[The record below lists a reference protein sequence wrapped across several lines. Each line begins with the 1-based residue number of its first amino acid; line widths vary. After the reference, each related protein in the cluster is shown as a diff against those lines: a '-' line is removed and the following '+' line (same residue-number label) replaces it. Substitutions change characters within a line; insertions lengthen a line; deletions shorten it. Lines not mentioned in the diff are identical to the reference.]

1 MNNRGN
7 VTVATLLVICAI
19 IVLIGIALNAYNQ
32 IQIEL
37 THCHLDKVRAKM
49 LAHQG
54 ITNAANQ
61 LKSLNFDEIVNKP
74 GISNG
79 WYYYGED
86 LDTNGLLSR
95 GEDQNNNSAL
105 DVETCLLKNALRPS
119 FMLTDPSTNM
129 PLFIRSSG
137 GSRMGYSGELTQTY
151 PDGKDIY
158 TLKIKDCH
166 SQIYLNGNDDG
177 TRCLLNNL
185 GVILRISS
193 DVPNGALG
201 NYIFEKRL
209 KIPAGKFTVRE
220 ELATILPE
228 PAYEK
233 LKPYVTI
240 YGQPDNKVIKPPQ
253 HRLQEGTEIFSWRQ
267 ITPDDLI
274 REERHPIN
282 INTASKPVLMAALA
296 NLKGIY
302 LHQGLNDE
310 EIEKSGNVKEVFSN
324 ELDKPLG
331 RIEPPGL
338 SIGKLKTVDLKI
350 PENIRLIESIAE
362 RIIEERSRYPF
373 LEWQTFNDFCDNLVQ
388 EEFFG
393 DISTPEGYEL
403 SRARADLI
411 KANANPNT
419 LLNKFNPDR
428 VVYRSLDKSDLVT
441 YTTEFC
447 FTPRGYFEIES
458 RGMVFRPSISGG
470 MLLEADYLTRGVVKV
485 YEIYNETT
493 QSDFSRGHI
502 NNQPKQEAE
511 TLQTYPQPDIDNLPR
526 GCYEDGQIALAG
538 VEPRPNRTTT
548 FAHHFNKTLKA
559 RHSNGKAQPLE
570 IEGSNTTVG
579 SLFNDG
585 VLYPDGVYSDS
596 GSCPAYE
603 SEDNFVDGITNE
615 RLSGKKQFRGAVS
628 LWIKPN
634 YYQTSVKPHTIFTL
648 NKATNNPPHPKYN
661 YQTSQHI
668 FSIMAFPRAYPYK
681 QETDEFSCSLRATP
695 AGKYLWFW
703 EIDESL
709 GNQPQEYIF
718 ANSDPADDSHHRW
731 LHIGIAWDTHPKS
744 ARISKPCPACQPD
757 GTSGLSGVPAID
769 KTADSSVKETAW
781 LLKDYCRH
789 CSGTGEVSEIKVY
802 PSDVYTFCLNGDDS
816 QAKYIYRQPELFP
829 PEIIQQIDFAS
840 GNSIR
845 LGESIDSAFW
855 NFSGDFTINKVAIR
869 LPDSVGD
876 AKASFK
882 EEFINGRY
890 CKNKGVFT
898 SGPITV
904 KTSDGFKTRI
914 IPTWNVYYPPNWNKE
929 SRNVLIQLLNNSE
942 TPVSSLYDNQGAVV
956 EIPKGKN
963 RDLLFKYRIIFAS
976 KDDGSTIKD
985 LNKPL
990 LESPFLDDVNLI
1002 IFRDEPEIM
1011 EQFVIEN

>member
-7 VTVATLLVICAI
+7 VTVAALLVICAI
-19 IVLIGIALNAYNQ
+19 IVLIGIALSAYNQ

-54 ITNAANQ
+54 ITNAADQ
-61 LKSLNFDEIVNKP
+61 LKSLNFNDITNKP
-74 GISNG
+74 GASGEATHG

-86 LDTNGLLSR
+86 LNANGLLNR
-95 GEDQNNNSAL
+95 GEDQNNNNAL
-105 DVETCLLKNALRPS
+105 DVETCLLKKALRPS
-119 FMLTDPSTNM
+119 FMLADPGTNM
-129 PLFIRSSG
+129 PLFIRSSDG
-137 GSRMGYSGELTQTY
+137 LRMGYSGELTQTY

-158 TLKIKDCH
+158 TLKITDCH
-166 SQIYLNGNDDG
+166 SQIYLNGNDEG

-193 DVPNGALG
+193 DIPGGAVG
-201 NYIFEKRL
+201 DYIFKKRPEMPSG
-209 KIPAGKFTVRE
+209 IFTVKE
-220 ELATILPE
+220 ELATILPG
-228 PAYEK
+228 PVYEK
-233 LKPYVTI
+233 IKHYVTI

-253 HRLQEGTEIFSWRQ
+253 HRLKEGAQIFSWRQ

-282 INTASKPVLMAALA
+282 INTASKPVLMAALL

-302 LHQGLNDE
+302 LHQGLSDE
-310 EIEKSGNVKEVFSN
+310 EIEKSGHIKEVFSN

-338 SIGKLKTVDLKI
+338 SIGKLKSIDLKI
-350 PENIRLIESIAE
+350 SENIRLIENLAE
-362 RIIEERSRYPF
+362 RIIEERNSYPF
-373 LEWQTFNDFCDNLVQ
+373 LEWQAFNNFCDNLVQ

-403 SRARADLI
+403 ARARADLI

-419 LLNKFNPDR
+419 LMNKFNPDR
-428 VVYRSLDKSDLVT
+428 VVYRSLDKSDLIT

-485 YEIYNETT
+485 YEIYSETA

-502 NNQPKQEAE
+502 NNQPKQETY
-511 TLQTYPQPDIDNLPR
+511 TLQTYPQPDIDKLPK
-526 GCYEDGQIALAG
+526 GCYEDGQIALTSI
-538 VEPRPNRTTT
+538 ETRPDKTST
-548 FAHHFNKTLKA
+548 FTHHFNKTLKA
-559 RHSNGKAQPLE
+559 SQSNGNAQPLE
-570 IEGSNTTVG
+570 IEGNNTKVG
-579 SLFNDG
+579 SLFDGG

-596 GSCPAYE
+596 GSYPAYE
-603 SEDNFVDGITNE
+603 SENNIVDGIAGE
-615 RLSGKKQFRGAVS
+615 RLYGKKQFRGAIS

-634 YYQTSVKPHTIFTL
+634 YYQTSVKPHTIFTI
-648 NKATNNPPHPKYN
+648 NKASNNPPHPKYN

-668 FSIMAFPRAYPYK
+668 FSLMAFPRAYPYK
-681 QETDEFSCSLRATP
+681 PETDQLAYSLRTTP
-695 AGKYLWFW
+695 TGKYLWFW

-709 GNQPQEYIF
+709 GNQPQKYVF
-718 ANSDPADDSHHRW
+718 ANSDPVNDSHHRW

-744 ARISKPCPACQPD
+744 NRISKPCPACMQP
-757 GTSGLSGVPAID
+757 TNEATNS
-769 KTADSSVKETAW
+769 TVKETTW

-789 CSGTGEVSEIKVY
+789 CLNTGEVSEIKVY

-840 GNSIR
+840 DNSIR

-855 NFSGDFTINKVAIR
+855 NFSGDFTIDELAIR
-869 LPDSVGD
+869 LPDAVGN

-882 EEFINGRY
+882 EEFANGRY
-890 CKNKGVFT
+890 YKNQGLFT
-898 SGPITV
+898 SGAVTV
-904 KTSDGFKTRI
+904 KTSDGFKSKI
-914 IPTWNVYYPPNWNKE
+914 IPTWTVYYPPNWDKE
-929 SRNVLIQLLNNSE
+929 SRNVLFQLLNNSE
-942 TPVSSLYDNQGAVV
+942 TPVSSLYDKPGTIA
-956 EIPKGKN
+956 EIPMDKN
-963 RDLLFKYRIIFAS
+963 GDLSFKYRIIFS
-976 KDDGSTIKD
+976 TEGVGSDIKN